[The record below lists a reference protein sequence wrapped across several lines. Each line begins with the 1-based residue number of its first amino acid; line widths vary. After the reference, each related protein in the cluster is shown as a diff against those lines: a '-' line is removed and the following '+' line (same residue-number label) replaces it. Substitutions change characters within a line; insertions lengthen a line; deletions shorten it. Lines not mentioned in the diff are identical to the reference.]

1 MGTALLTQN
10 RAILF
15 LLSAVAASCHRG
27 GGRAPRGGPIRAI
40 DVDAPFGLE
49 GPAVSKCDHDGK
61 KCTAVAK
68 DDSLAD
74 GTLVKSAR
82 GARASFELGPATS
95 LDLGEDSEVVIDST
109 SEHRRAA
116 GSVVVR
122 KLGSA
127 TEKADPFRIEVAGR
141 TGEVD
146 PKIGGSVVV
155 RAKSVERA
163 TVTVE
168 KGKLTLRSSGGQATV
183 VLSGETVDS
192 VKGKPPERIASFVA
206 VETRPHTVSQPTLV
220 AESGPRGLG
229 RMTARVPGRT
239 DVVSGVRLMSH
250 NVDVSLR
257 DGLARTEIEEVFQND
272 TAQVLEGRY
281 VFPLPAD
288 ASISSLALVGER
300 QARAGRDR
308 REEARCRDLQGDR
321 RRHRPPAGSGAARV
335 GGGRRLLAQNFPAA
349 PQGQPQGSH
358 RLRSGLERV
367 GGRVRYVYPLSV
379 GAERATQ
386 IDDFTVRVWA
396 TDTRAKHRRGRDA
409 ALRDVEERRNRAVF
423 R

>member
-15 LLSAVAASCHRG
+15 LLSVVAASCHRG
-27 GGRAPRGGPIRAI
+27 GASSHGGGPIRAI

-109 SEHRRAA
+109 SGIDVRE

-183 VLSGETVDS
+183 VLSGETVDL

-288 ASISSLALVGER
+288 ASISSLALWVNDKLVQGEIV
-300 QARAGRDR
+300 R
-308 REEARCRDLQGDR
+308 RSALPRSSRGSSKTPSAPGTRRCSSGWREATSPSKSFRC
-321 RRHRPPAGSGAARV
+321 PP
-335 GGGRRLLAQNFPAA
+335 
-349 PQGQPQGSH
+349 
-358 RLRSGLERV
+358 
-367 GGRVRYVYPLSV
+367 
-379 GAERATQ
+379 RATARFASRT
-386 IDDFTVRVWA
+386 IRS
-396 TDTRAKHRRGRDA
+396 
-409 ALRDVEERRNRAVF
+409 
-423 R
+423 